1 MARTAWQAAVE
12 ALEAEGVRYAFGL
25 PGNPLHLVADLDG
38 SSVTPILARN
48 ESSAVFMAYGYARVS
63 REVGVCF
70 GNPGPGTTNMVSGM
84 LEADSACVPVVAL
97 SNGTVSRFDG
107 AGALQELDVM
117 TLMRPVTKWSSQL
130 RDPAAMPWLMRRAF
144 HVARNGRPGSVFVEV
159 PGDLGLREAEIEDYR
174 SAGPRLR
181 ARPSSDAVE
190 ALADAARRVGA
201 AGHRRRLG
209 RLVGRRRRRAARAW
223 RRRVGAGVLTTPGGR
238 GSFPEE
244 HALALGQMGLYFT
257 SAGPFRVGRRRP
269 RAVASARGSRSC
281 RPARAR
287 ASSRPAPR
295 YAQIDA
301 DPFAIA
307 RNVVPDVG
315 LVGDAAL
322 ALEDVL
328 AALRARGAGRLG
340 PGGVARRRSPRARR
354 ETAADVERARAD
366 RRGPVFGGQL
376 VGEIERVFGP
386 RTILAHENGGHD
398 LWSYYS
404 PYYRVQEG
412 GISIPPGEQ
421 TVMGIARRRRDRGEA
436 RAARPARRL
445 HVAATARCRWCS
457 ASSARPCSTA
467 RRSPGSCSPTA
478 ASRWPQFIGA
488 GDGAPAG
495 RRPTSSS
502 APTSSRRRGRRACT
516 PRRVTHGDDVR
527 DALDR
532 ARQANED
539 GVPALV
545 EVAVA
550 RHEYAPGFVSFHRDV
565 WGLGQRAAAAG

>member
-48 ESSAVFMAYGYARVS
+48 ESSAVFMAYGYARVA

-159 PGDLGLREAEIEDYR
+159 PGDLGLREAEIEDYA

-181 ARPSSDAVE
+181 SRPSSDAVE
-190 ALADAARRVGA
+190 ALAALLAASERPVVVAGSGAWSADAGA
-201 AGHRRRLG
+201 AL
-209 RLVGRRRRRAARAW
+209 RALAETI
-223 RRRVGAGVLTTPGGR
+223 GAGVLTTPGGR

-244 HALALGQMGLYFT
+244 HELALGQMGLYFT
-257 SAGPFRVGRRRP
+257 SAG
-269 RAVASARGSRSC
+269 RAAWDDADLVLSVGSRLEELQAGPGASLF
-281 RPARAR
+281 PAGA
-287 ASSRPAPR
+287 R

-301 DPFAIA
+301 DAFAIA

-328 AALRARGAGRLG
+328 AALRARGADASGRAAWRAELA
-340 PGGVARRRSPRARR
+340 ARKA

-376 VGEIERVFGP
+376 VGEIEQVFGP

-404 PYYRVQEG
+404 PYYRVQDG

-421 TVMGIARRRRDRGEA
+421 TVMGIAVVGA
-436 RAARPARRL
+436 IGAKLARPDL
-445 HVAATARCRWCS
+445 HVVCTS
-457 ASSARPCSTA
+457 
-467 RRSPGSCSPTA
+467 
-478 ASRWPQFIGA
+478 
-488 GDGAPAG
+488 GDGAMQMVLG
-495 RRPTSSS
+495 ELGS
-502 APTSSRRRGRRACT
+502 AVQHRAPVT
-516 PRRVTHGDDVR
+516 WVVFADGGLAWPQYIGLETGHAPVATDFEQRTDFVAAARAQGLHAEAVTHGDDVR

-532 ARQANED
+532 ARQATED